1 MTLPVFAFIP
11 KLAYF
16 CCFLER
22 FLLMHVSPTAEKFAS
37 ASPSTCVS
45 FKTPHKNTKAT
56 PREGETQHSIASLT

>member
-1 MTLPVFAFIP
+1 
-11 KLAYF
+11 
-16 CCFLER
+16 
-22 FLLMHVSPTAEKFAS
+22 MHVSPTAEKFAS